1 MESLYE
7 DFKNVRHYQ
16 EKAVMKKS
24 LLVLF
29 TLAMAVWTDAVG
41 QTFTEDFGTTSTVD
55 GTKWPSTCR
64 SGMDE
69 IASVGCSSGATDFV
83 GRLNASGEYLTTQA
97 LTASITGTMTITF
110 SYNFNG
116 TSGAPTL
123 QYGTGAS
130 CPASPTTIATLS
142 GTADECHTVTY
153 TISVTAATVYWIRWR
168 SNSATVPFYLDDV
181 SISVCTA
188 ATGSGCST
196 LAGTSN
202 RLVSKACGPLTA
214 CATWNMCTTT
224 CADPCTVWGTLTV
237 DTRNLVIRNNVT
249 IDAGF
254 TTLQDNARSIYI
266 DPGAS
271 LTLNTGYPGN
281 TSGSY
286 TIEVCGT
293 LNVVSGTS
301 DFGNHDLV
309 INSGGVVNMIGGT
322 LEVDAITVK
331 NGGILNMNGGDLRR
345 ACGSGVAQGLTVE
358 ETGVV
363 NINSATS
370 QLRINSSCFGEPYT
384 LLDGTIDAKNNIT
397 SGTVASRFQLGY
409 CRVTNSTSTG
419 LIKTQTA
426 YTPTIYWQTSPSITS
441 RSANGNFTGY
451 NSTYGGTV
459 QYYGSSTITLTN
471 LDLQSLYQYYNM
483 EVKMNGGAELRLG
496 HNTYCD
502 VVGVLYLTSGNL
514 NLNGKKLRLRGDI
527 IYGTGKLYS
536 SNNASE
542 LMIVGK
548 LSGATPDFVSS
559 GMTTYEIWAKSKAV
573 SANNNCRN
581 PEIRFDAT
589 NYTLGKFHLQREDV
603 THLTTNLTVTDTTR
617 LLSGILNVNSGI
629 VFRHTNTDSGSVVHR
644 TTGWS
649 YGGWVSGRF
658 RRDVVAGGVFDF
670 PVGYKNIGTINSSSD
685 FYDAN
690 RLKHRRYTLKLNA
703 ATGTTY
709 VDGDFNPPTDQC
721 TGTMPVLT
729 EDGVDYIGIHPEGF
743 WRINP
748 DAGSGFDYNARLF
761 VHGFFGTG
769 NDLIDNEFGGLK
781 RPDGGACG
789 DWTYPPAT
797 RPSPNQPGRIIQE
810 VTATLHEGYAERL
823 NWLSFSEQAIGIGGD
838 TPLPLAEMELAGRAD
853 ANGIALNWRGLAD
866 ATNYELKVGETSLL
880 SEPREC
886 TARCGYV
893 YMPPRPGLYSFQ
905 VTATTPDGKAVKSNV
920 AQVQWNGNLSLQPN
934 PVAAGTTFALTLPEA
949 APATVQ
955 LHNTLGQMVWQQQLN
970 GDAMALPVPQAAGT
984 YILRVQQNGAWYTRQ
999 LMVR

>member
-331 NGGILNMNGGDLRR
+331 NGGTLNMNGGDLRR

-419 LIKTQTA
+419 KMRTQSA
-426 YTPTIYWQTSPSITS
+426 YTPSIYWQSTGTITS

-451 NSTYGGTV
+451 NSDYGGLV
-459 QYYGSSTITLTN
+459 EYYGPTTITLDNTA
-471 LDLQSLYQYYNM
+471 LQSLYQYYNM
-483 EVKMNGGAELRLG
+483 EVNMNGGAELRLG

-502 VVGVLYLTSGNL
+502 VVGVLYLTNGNL
-514 NLNGKKLRLRGDI
+514 NLNGKKLLLRGDI
-527 IYGTGKLYS
+527 IYGTGAFYGNS
-536 SNNASE
+536 TSE
-542 LMIVGK
+542 LRIVGK
-548 LSGATPDFVSS
+548 LSGSNSSFTSS
-559 GMTTYEIWAKSKAV
+559 GMTTNTIWAKSKAA
-573 SANNNCRN
+573 SANNNCHN
-581 PEIRFDAT
+581 PEIKFAAGGR
-589 NYTLGKFHLQREDV
+589 TLARLWMNREDV
-603 THLTTNLTVTDTTR
+603 VHLTTDLTTSDSLKLQR
-617 LLSGILNVNSGI
+617 GILNVNSA
-629 VFRHTNTDSGSVVHR
+629 VVLHHTNTDSGSVMHN
-644 TTGWS
+644 TTGTS
-649 YGGWVSGRF
+649 LTGFISGRL
-658 RRDVVAGGVFDF
+658 RRTVAAGGVFDF
-670 PVGYKNIGTINSSSD
+670 PVGYKNIGTINNSTNSYST
-685 FYDAN
+685 N
-690 RLKHRRYTLKLNA
+690 NLKHRRYTLKLNA
-703 ATGTTY
+703 ATGTTW

-748 DAGSGFDYNARLF
+748 DAGSDFDYNARLF

-769 NDLIDNEFGGLK
+769 NDLLDNEFGGLK

-797 RPSPNQPGRIIQE
+797 RPAINKPGRIISQI
-810 VTATLHEGYAERL
+810 TPTIHAGYAERL
-823 NWLSFSEQAIGIGGD
+823 HWLTFSEQAIGIGDGLPM
-838 TPLPLAEMELAGRAD
+838 PLEVMELAAGTD
-853 ANGIALNWRGLAD
+853 DKGIALNWRGLAD
-866 ATNYELKVGETSLL
+866 AATYKLTVDGNILLKENRDCKDL
-880 SEPREC
+880 
-886 TARCGYV
+886 CGHQYL
-893 YMPPRPGLYSFQ
+893 PPRPGLYSFK
-905 VTATTPDGKAVKSNV
+905 VIATSLSGETVESNLV
-920 AQVQWNGNLSLQPN
+920 QVQWNGVLRLQPN
-934 PVAAGTTFALTLPEA
+934 PVAAGTTFGLSLPDS
-949 APATVQ
+949 APAQVQ
-955 LHNTLGQMVWQQQLN
+955 LTNSLGQMVWQQQLN
-970 GDAMALPVPQAAGT
+970 GDASALPAPQAAGT
-984 YILRVQQNGAWYTRQ
+984 YILRVQQNGIWYTRQ